1 MTIEIKNVS
10 KKFKGVEVLKD
21 VSMTLREGHI
31 YGFIGHNGSGKTV
44 LLKLICAFLE
54 PSAGEILFDGIN
66 VIKNNQFPPSTRAL
80 IERPSFISELSGKE
94 NLELLANIEKKIGEK
109 EIEEVLDK
117 VGLTENKDKLYYKY
131 SLGMKQKLGIAQV
144 LMEDPKIMILDEPMN
159 GLDEDSVNKLREI
172 LLEEKEK
179 NKLIILATHIKEDIE
194 LLCDEI
200 YKFDD
205 GVVSEEVKTSIE
217 LNRETLKQESIKEQE
232 QTDIEII

>member
-1 MTIEIKNVS
+1 MIIEIKNVS

-21 VSMTLREGHI
+21 VSMTLTEGHI

-54 PSAGEILFDGIN
+54 PSSGEILFDGIN

-94 NLELLANIEKKIGEK
+94 NLELLANIEKKIGENQ
-109 EIEEVLDK
+109 IEEVLDK
-117 VGLTENKDKLYYKY
+117 LNLTDDKDKLYFKY

-144 LMEDPKIMILDEPMN
+144 LMEDPKIMILDEPMI
-159 GLDEDSVNKLREI
+159 GLDEESIKRVREI
-172 LLEEKEK
+172 LLEEKKK
-179 NKLIILATHIKEDIE
+179 NKLIILATHIKEDID

-200 YKFDD
+200 YKFND
-205 GVVSEEVKTSIE
+205 GVVTKETSI
-217 LNRETLKQESIKEQE
+217 NNQE
-232 QTDIEII
+232 QTNLEII